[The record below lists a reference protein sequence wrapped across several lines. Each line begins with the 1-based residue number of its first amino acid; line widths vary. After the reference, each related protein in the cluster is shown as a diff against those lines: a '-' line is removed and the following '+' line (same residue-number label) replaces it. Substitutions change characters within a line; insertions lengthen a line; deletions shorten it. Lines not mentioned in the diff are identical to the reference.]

1 MSVRERILMLRLMDK
16 LQKHPSFAKALGVE
30 ANRAEKRSNTRTKP
44 KGLTDA

>member
-30 ANRAEKRSNTRTKP
+30 ANSAAWRPNSKTKP